1 MKITIKDVAREAKV
15 ATSTVSRV
23 LANSNRISEE
33 TKERVNEAIKKLN
46 YIPSVV
52 ARGLAK
58 NKTRILAVLLPGE
71 AEVSFENPFFVQAM
85 KGISMCSQRED
96 YYIMYA
102 FNENKENEEEWIK
115 KFTEGNLVDGIC
127 LFNVKDNDKTIN
139 YLKNKE
145 FPFVV
150 IGRPDEIKDILWVD
164 NDNFTAMYN
173 LTRRLVELG
182 NKEIAFIG
190 AKSEMNVSKD
200 RLNGYKQ
207 ALFNKDIKIDD
218 IEKQSRFFLM
228 NYCANLL
235 STGQYHFYTDSLD
248 PMESDPHLFSRLG
261 RVQALPKQVYYFRL
275 GFARYFPI
283 LLTERHILR
292 EDIIDN
298 SFGVHFAIY
307 LVVSIIS
314 EEFFDLTVRKFVV
327 GTVRF
332 LHGSPFLREANI
344 HS

>member
-218 IEKQSRFFLM
+218 KLIIEMDNFSEE
-228 NYCANLL
+228 N
-235 STGQYHFYTDSLD
+235 GYT
-248 PMESDPHLFSRLG
+248 
-261 RVQALPKQVYYFRL
+261 AAK
-275 GFARYFPI
+275 
-283 LLTERHILR
+283 HIL
-292 EDIIDN
+292 ENNNVSAFVTTDDLIA
-298 SFGVHFAIY
+298 FGV
-307 LVVSIIS
+307 
-314 EEFFDLTVRKFVV
+314 
-327 GTVRF
+327 
-332 LHGSPFLREANI
+332 
-344 HS
+344 